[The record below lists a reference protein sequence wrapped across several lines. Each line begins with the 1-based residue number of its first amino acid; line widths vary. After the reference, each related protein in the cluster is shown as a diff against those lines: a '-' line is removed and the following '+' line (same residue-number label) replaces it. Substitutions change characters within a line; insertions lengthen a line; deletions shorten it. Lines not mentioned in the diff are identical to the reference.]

1 MRPPSALTRHQRVAL
16 TGEGDT
22 RTVPVPDGLDGERL
36 DAALARMFGLSRA
49 KAAGLVAA
57 GKVRADGHRLA
68 KSDRVTAGS
77 WLEVTLPPPPA
88 APVAPRPVPGLEVVY
103 EDADIVVVD
112 KPAGVAAHPAPGW
125 TGPTVVEGLLG
136 AGHAIATSGAAER
149 QGVVHRL
156 DVNTTGLM
164 VVAKSERA
172 YSVLKRAFRA
182 REVDKGYHAL
192 VQGHPDPL
200 RGTVDAPIDRHPSG
214 DGRFAVVAGG
224 RPSITHYDTIEAF
237 RAASLLDVRLETGRT
252 HQIRVHMAAIRHPC
266 VGDRLY
272 GADPVLAQRLG
283 LDRQWL
289 HAVRLAFRH
298 PGDGRRVEFRSD
310 YPEDL
315 ARALALLRAES

>member
-1 MRPPSALTRHQRVAL
+1 M
-16 TGEGDT
+16 GEK
-22 RTVPVPDGLDGERL
+22 RTVPVPEGLDGERL
-36 DAALARMFGLSRA
+36 DAALSRMFGLSRA
-49 KAAGLVAA
+49 RAAGLVAA
-57 GKVRADGHRLA
+57 GHVLADGRAAA
-68 KSDRVTAGS
+68 KSDRVAAGS
-77 WLEVTLPPPPA
+77 WLEVTLPQSPGPPPQ
-88 APVAPRPVPGLEVVY
+88 PRPVPGLRVVY

-125 TGPTVVEGLLG
+125 SGPTVVEGLRG
-136 AGHAIATSGAAER
+136 SGHMIATSGAAER

-156 DVNTTGLM
+156 DVGTTGLM

-172 YSVLKRAFRA
+172 YSALKRAFRG

-237 RAASLLDVRLETGRT
+237 RAASLLGIRLETGRT

-272 GADPVLAQRLG
+272 GADPALAERLG
-283 LDRQWL
+283 LGRQWL

-298 PGDGRRVEFRSD
+298 PADGRQMEFTSP
-310 YPEDL
+310 YPDDL
-315 ARALALLRAES
+315 AHALAVLEAES